1 MKTLKITTL
10 VIGLSIAFSA
20 CNPEAQKPETEA
32 KSARPVKTITLEKTV
47 VQRTTKYTSTL
58 IPFEEVNAAPAQPGR
73 IGKIHVEVGDR
84 VKKGQVLVEMDRTQ
98 LTQAMLQLEDAKV
111 NFQRMETLLKQNSIS
126 QQQYDQAKMAA
137 DLASSNVKFLKENT
151 TLLAPFSGIITA
163 KYYEDGEVYSGAP
176 NTASG
181 KAAIVNLQQI
191 SNLKAV
197 VHISE
202 SYFPAISLG
211 MDATFT
217 TDIYPGKIYK
227 GSVYRIY
234 PTINEATRTF
244 KAEIKIDN
252 HNEELRPG
260 MFTRLEIQLE
270 EIESL
275 VVPAIAIVKQE
286 GTNNRFI
293 YVYDEGKAKQIE
305 VEIGKRINDKVEVI
319 SPEISEG
326 MQLIVA
332 GQARLMAGD
341 SVTLME

>member
-151 TLLAPFSGIITA
+151 TLLAPF
-163 KYYEDGEVYSGAP
+163 
-176 NTASG
+176 
-181 KAAIVNLQQI
+181 
-191 SNLKAV
+191 
-197 VHISE
+197 
-202 SYFPAISLG
+202 
-211 MDATFT
+211 
-217 TDIYPGKIYK
+217 
-227 GSVYRIY
+227 
-234 PTINEATRTF
+234 
-244 KAEIKIDN
+244 
-252 HNEELRPG
+252 
-260 MFTRLEIQLE
+260 
-270 EIESL
+270 
-275 VVPAIAIVKQE
+275 
-286 GTNNRFI
+286 
-293 YVYDEGKAKQIE
+293 
-305 VEIGKRINDKVEVI
+305 
-319 SPEISEG
+319 
-326 MQLIVA
+326 
-332 GQARLMAGD
+332 
-341 SVTLME
+341 

>member
-1 MKTLKITTL
+1 MKTLKITPL
-10 VIGLSIAFSA
+10 VIGLLIGFSA
-20 CNPEAQKPETEA
+20 CNSNADKPEAEV
-32 KSARPVKTITLEKTV
+32 KSVMPVKTITLEKTIV
-47 VQRTTKYTSTL
+47 HRTTQYTSTL
-58 IPFEEVNAAPAQPGR
+58 IPFEEVNYAPAQPGR
-73 IGKIHVEVGDR
+73 IDKIHVEVGDQ
-84 VKKGQVLVEMDRTQ
+84 VKKGQLLVEMDRTQ

-111 NFQRMETLLKQNSIS
+111 NFSRMENLLKQNSIS

-137 DLASSNVKFLKENT
+137 DLASTNVKFLKENT
-151 TLLAPFSGIITA
+151 TLIAPFSGIITA

-181 KAAIVNLQQI
+181 KAAIINLQQI
-191 SNLKAV
+191 SVLKAV
-197 VHISE
+197 VHITE
-202 SYFPAISLG
+202 SYFPLIKEG
-211 MDATFT
+211 MDAYFT
-217 TDIYPGKIYK
+217 TDIYPGKVYK

-234 PTINEATRTF
+234 PTINEASRTF
-244 KAEIKIDN
+244 KTEIKIEN
-252 HNEELRPG
+252 PNEELRPG
-260 MFTRLEIQLE
+260 MFTRVELQLE

-319 SPEISEG
+319 SPEISQG

>member
-10 VIGLSIAFSA
+10 VIGLLAGFTA
-20 CNPEAQKPETEA
+20 CNSETQKPESEA
-32 KSARPVKTITLEKTV
+32 KTARPVKTILLEKSK
-47 VQRTTKYTSTL
+47 VQRTTQYTSTL
-58 IPFEEVNAAPAQPGR
+58 IPFEEVNTAPAQPGR
-73 IGKIHVEVGDR
+73 IEKIYVEAGDH
-84 VKKGQVLVEMDRTQ
+84 VKKDQVLVVMDRTQ

-111 NFQRMETLLKQNSIS
+111 NYTRMETLLKQNSIS

-137 DLASSNVKFLKENT
+137 DLASSNVNFLKENT
-151 TLLAPFSGIITA
+151 TLHAPFSGIITA

-176 NTASG
+176 NTESG
-181 KAAIVNLQQI
+181 KAAIINLQQI
-191 SNLKAV
+191 SKLKAV

-202 SYFPAISLG
+202 NYFPEIKKG
-211 MDATFT
+211 MDASFT
-217 TDIYPGKIYK
+217 TDIYPDKVYK
-227 GSVYRIY
+227 GRVYRVY
-234 PTINEATRTF
+234 PIINEATRTF
-244 KAEIKIDN
+244 KTEIEIDN
-252 HNEELRPG
+252 PKEELRPG
-260 MFTRLEIQLE
+260 MFTRVEIQLE

-293 YVYDEGKAKQIE
+293 YVYDNGKAKQIE

-326 MQLIVA
+326 MLLIVA

-341 SVTLME
+341 SVTLVE